1 MSLERLQA
9 ESLIERQATTAEEIA
24 ELARLSERDLSAHD
38 SEGLPDDW
46 RFAIAYSAAL
56 QAATIVV
63 RAEGFR
69 ALAGAHHYATFAA
82 FGAIVGDEYNDRIEY
97 LQDCRGKRNRAE
109 YLHAS
114 QIGEAEVASL
124 AEEARQLRDWVAAW
138 LAYHHPDL
146 VPEQWRTAD
155 GTR

>member
-1 MSLERLQA
+1 MSLERLQS
-9 ESLIERQATTAEEIA
+9 ESLIERQETTVEEIA
-24 ELARLSERDLSAHD
+24 ELARLVDRDLAAHD
-38 SEGLPDDW
+38 SEGLPADW
-46 RFAIAYSAAL
+46 GFAIAYSAAL

-82 FGAIVGDEYNDRIEY
+82 FGAIVGDEYNDRVEY
-97 LQDCRGKRNRAE
+97 LQNCRAKRNRAE
-109 YLHAS
+109 YQRAG
-114 QIGEAEVASL
+114 QITQAEVASL

-155 GTR
+155 GTG